1 MEIVMANS
9 LLTIDM
15 ITNETLRVLHQKLNF
30 IGTINRAYDDSYAKT
45 GAKIGSDLRI
55 RLPNQY
61 TVRTGKVLDAQHQD
75 ETQVTLQVASQKG
88 VDMVFDSAELALD
101 IDRFSERYITPAASV
116 LASHIEADA
125 MSMYKDVYNQANQST
140 LTAAL
145 DIDTILEA
153 KRLLDESLAPV
164 DELRVANLCARQTV
178 NLVSGLKGLFHD
190 SSAISKQY
198 REGEMGKTAGFTFY
212 QNSLWTRHT
221 SGSDD
226 GNDYTVNGATESGSA
241 ITVATGTGTFL
252 KGDIITFA
260 GCYRVHPE
268 TKASSGELQ
277 QFTVTAD
284 YVGGAGD
291 VSISPAIVISGAKQN
306 VSGYPTNGGTVTKV
320 GGVSKAYDLGLTYHK
335 DAFTFATADLPMPSG
350 VDMATRK
357 VLDGLSLRIIRD
369 YDINN
374 DQMPMRLDIL
384 YGYKAIRPQ
393 LAARLA
399 SKSDA

>member
-1 MEIVMANS
+1 M
-9 LLTIDM
+9 
-15 ITNETLRVLHQKLNF
+15 
-30 IGTINRAYDDSYAKT
+30 
-45 GAKIGSDLRI
+45 
-55 RLPNQY
+55 PNQY
-61 TVRTGKVLDAQHQD
+61 TVRSGRVLDAQHQS
-75 ETQVTLQVASQKG
+75 EEQVTLQVTSQKG
-88 VDMVFDSAELALD
+88 VDMVFDSSELALD

-116 LASHIEADA
+116 LAANVEADA
-125 MSMYKDVYNQANQST
+125 LSMYKDVYNQANQGT

-164 DELRVANLCARQTV
+164 DENRIANLCSRQTS

-190 SSAISKQY
+190 ASAISKQY

-212 QNSLWTRHT
+212 QNTLLQRHT

-226 GNDYTVNGATESGSA
+226 GNDYAVNGATESGA
-241 ITVATGTGTFL
+241 AVTLKNGTGTLL

-268 TKASSGELQ
+268 TKASTGELQ
-277 QFTVTAD
+277 QFTVTANFP
-284 YVGGAGD
+284 GGAGD
-291 VSISPAIVISGAKQN
+291 VSISPSIIISGAKQN
-306 VSGYPTNGGTVTKV
+306 VSGYPTDSGTVTKV

-357 VLDGLSLRIIRD
+357 VLDGISMRIVRA

-374 DQMPMRLDIL
+374 DQMPMRLDLL
-384 YGYKAIRPQ
+384 YGYKTIRPQ
-393 LAARLA
+393 LACRLA

>member
-1 MEIVMANS
+1 MATS

-15 ITNETLRVLHQKLNF
+15 LTNETLRVLHQKLNF
-30 IGTINRAYDDSYAKT
+30 IGTINRAYDDSFAKS

-61 TVRTGKVLDAQHQD
+61 TVRSGRVLDAQHQS
-75 ETQVTLQVASQKG
+75 EEQVTLQVTSQKG
-88 VDMVFDSAELALD
+88 VDMVFDSSELALD

-116 LASHIEADA
+116 LAANIESDA
-125 MSMYKDVYNQANQST
+125 LSMYKDVYNQANQST

-145 DIDTILEA
+145 DIDTVLEA
-153 KRLLDESLAPV
+153 KRLLDDNLTPM
-164 DELRVANLCARQTV
+164 DENRVANLCSRQTV
-178 NLVSGLKGLFHD
+178 GLVSALKTLYHD
-190 SSAISKQY
+190 ASAISQQY
-198 REGEMGKTAGFTFY
+198 RDGQMGKTAGFTFY
-212 QNSLWTRHT
+212 QNSLLQRHT

-226 GNDYTVNGATESGSA
+226 GNDYAVDGAAEDGAT
-241 ITVATGTGTFL
+241 ITIKTGTGTLL

-268 TKASSGELQ
+268 TKVSTGELQ
-277 QFTVTAD
+277 QFTVTTST
-284 YVGGAGD
+284 GANATS
-291 VSISPAIVISGAKQN
+291 VAISPSIIISGAKQN
-306 VSGYPTNGGTVTKV
+306 VSGYPTDSGTVTKV

-357 VLDGLSLRIIRD
+357 VLDGISMRIVRA

-384 YGYKAIRPQ
+384 YGYKTIRPQ
-393 LAARLA
+393 LACRIA

>member
-1 MEIVMANS
+1 MEAKLANT
-9 LLTIDM
+9 LLNPDM
-15 ITNETLRVLHQKLNF
+15 ITNETLRILHQKLNF
-30 IGTINRAYDDSYAKT
+30 IGTINRAYDDSFAKS

-61 TVRTGKVLDAQHQD
+61 TVTDGAVLSVQ
-75 ETQVTLQVASQKG
+75 ETTEENVTLQVTTQKHVG
-88 VDMVFDSAELALD
+88 MRFSSEELTLD
-101 IDRFSERYITPAASV
+101 IDRFSERYIEPAASV
-116 LASHIEADA
+116 LAAKIEADA
-125 MSMYKDVYNQANQST
+125 MSMYKDVYNQSNQGT

-145 DIDTILEA
+145 DIDTVLEA
-153 KRLLDESLAPV
+153 KRLLDESLAPNSPV
-164 DELRVANLCARQTV
+164 RTANLCPRQAV

-190 SSAISKQY
+190 STQISKQY
-198 REGEMGKTAGFTFY
+198 LEGEMGTTAGFKFV
-212 QNSLWTRHT
+212 QNSLWQRHT

-241 ITVATGTGTFL
+241 VTVATGTGTFL

-260 GCYRVHPE
+260 GCFRVHPE

-291 VSISPAIVISGAKQN
+291 VSISPSIVISGAKQN

-320 GGVSKAYDLGLTYHK
+320 GGVSKAYDLGMTYHK
-335 DAFTFATADLPMPSG
+335 DAFTFATADLVMPSG
-350 VDMATRK
+350 VDFSSRK
-357 VLDGLSLRIIRD
+357 VLDGISLRVVRQ

-374 DQMPMRLDIL
+374 DNLPCRIDVL
-384 YGYKAIRPQ
+384 YGYKTIRPQ
-393 LAARLA
+393 LACRLA